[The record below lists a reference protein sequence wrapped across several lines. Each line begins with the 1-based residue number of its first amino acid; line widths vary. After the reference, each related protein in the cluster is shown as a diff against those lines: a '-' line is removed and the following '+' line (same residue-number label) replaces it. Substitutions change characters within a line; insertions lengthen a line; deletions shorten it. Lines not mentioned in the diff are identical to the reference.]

1 MFEFDSKF
9 IQQISGTTIGTKF
22 DPLYASYFIDRMA
35 NDFLQSEIV
44 KPWLTLRYI
53 DDAFFMWTEGED
65 QLEGFLNLLDNF
77 HPNLKFSHEKSKFS
91 VNFLDVTISI
101 IDNVVL

>member
-1 MFEFDSKF
+1 
-9 IQQISGTTIGTKF
+9 
-22 DPLYASYFIDRMA
+22 
-35 NDFLQSEIV
+35 
-44 KPWLTLRYI
+44 
-53 DDAFFMWTEGED
+53 MWTEGED

-77 HPNLKFSHEKSKFS
+77 HPNLKFPHEKSKFS